1 MNIKLLLMITKLRLV
16 FSITIL
22 FGSFYGFAQQNY
34 WKTGSLQHNLASK
47 TIQNIDVN
55 KAKTF
60 YLDESSFSASLQPNI
75 SAKGKKVMYFPD
87 ANAELIAFYVE
98 EHAIFAPGL
107 AAKYPNIK
115 SYIGKGVVNPN
126 HRIRFSVSH
135 KGIQSMMV
143 NADREEATYMQPTK
157 QNKGEYVIYKAS
169 AHQHKDAFVCE
180 TESVIATS
188 KKASAAKQINDQ
200 TLRTYRIAISA
211 SGEYTAYHGGSVADA
226 LAAINATLTRVNQV
240 FETDLGIHLELVAN
254 TDEVIYT
261 DATTDPYS
269 GSLNTQAQNTFSTVI
284 GSANYDVGHLFHQ
297 GPNGGNAGTVGSVC
311 DDNWKGRAYSSR
323 STPEGDLFDV
333 DFVAHEIG
341 HQFGANHT
349 WSFDSEGTLVQA
361 EPASGST
368 IMGYAGI
375 ADGNN
380 VQSNGDDY
388 FHYYSIFQIAE
399 YVSGLSC
406 GVNTAITNNPPVISP
421 LSNYIIPKSTPFVL
435 SGEATDLDTGDLLT
449 YSWEQIDNG
458 VVTRTN
464 FGPENPSG
472 ANFRSLK
479 PSTEKERYFPKIER
493 VIQGNLTQTNPSEGS
508 SWETVSDVER
518 DLNFAFT
525 VRDNAVGGGQ
535 VASETMNVRVV
546 NAAGP
551 FAVTSQSSN
560 VVYQSGSVQLV
571 TWDVAGTNAAPVNTQ
586 TVNIYL
592 SIDSGLS
599 FPTLLAENV
608 VNDGSHIVQI
618 PNVVTTTA
626 RIRVM
631 PSDNVYY
638 AINSS
643 NFTINTSDVNLE
655 FEKLTYNVC
664 QPSNVVIPFKYT
676 VNNGFDETSTFS
688 VFGAPANLGVSFS
701 TPTADTNN
709 TDVDLTLSNTQNVAP
724 GTYELTV
731 LSNSVSNTTGVV
743 VTLVIGNTSFAD
755 VGLISPGN
763 GAAGVNMNETLL
775 WEENVAY
782 SSYDLEIATDAAFAN
797 IIETKSTP
805 FTSYRPTN
813 LLAETTYYWRVKPKS
828 LCAEGTFGPAYTF
841 TTALVSCNTKQAQD
855 LPKTIPTVGTSV
867 LQSKIT
873 FLDDLP
879 ITDVNVSVDIAHS
892 FLSDLT
898 ISLISPQ
905 GTRVVLTSNSCGDF
919 QDINAV
925 FDDDSPSFVC
935 GSGANGAIEG
945 SVRSLGSLA
954 SLNGESVLGE
964 WILEVKDGASS
975 DGGQINNFN
984 LEICVEGLSRP
995 DADND
1000 GVFDDG
1006 DDACL
1011 GTPNG
1016 AEVDV
1021 NGCAIYRFR
1030 PDNFAISIESEA
1042 CTTSNDGEI
1051 FIDAVEEI
1059 NYSVTITGNG
1069 VNITEAFTDTVSLD
1083 DLSAGTYQ
1091 ICISGTDGTITYEDY
1106 CVTVVVT
1113 QPDVLQV
1120 LSAVQNKTLNLQ
1132 LSGANLYNVEL
1143 NGVTLQTTDKTAS
1156 LALKNGLNTV
1166 KVSTGLECQGV
1177 YQQQIYIAAN
1187 PVISPNPTQGK
1198 AVAYL
1203 GTLSGSVTVTIYTL
1217 SGQIL
1222 EQKEYTVQDGKV
1234 NLDVSALAKGMY
1246 VVLFDGGAVKGETKL
1261 IKK

>member
-1 MNIKLLLMITKLRLV
+1 MITKLRLV

-22 FGSFYGFAQQNY
+22 FGSFYGIAQQNY
-34 WKTGSLQHNLASK
+34 WKTGVLEQNSVAKSM
-47 TIQNIDVN
+47 QNIDAN

-60 YLDESSFSASLQPNI
+60 YLDESAFLSKLEESNS
-75 SAKGKKVMYFPD
+75 SAKGKNVVYFPHND
-87 ANAELIAFYVE
+87 GELEAFYVE
-98 EHAIFAPGL
+98 EHAVFAPEL
-107 AAKYPNIK
+107 ALKYPNIK
-115 SYIGKGVVNPN
+115 SYVGYGVKNSKERV
-126 HRIRFSVSH
+126 RFSVSH
-135 KGIQSMMV
+135 KGVQSMIV
-143 NADREEATYMQPTK
+143 HGDREEAIYMQPSK
-157 QNKGEYVIYKAS
+157 IKDGQYIVYGAD
-169 AHQHKDAFVCE
+169 AHQHKDEFVCD
-180 TESVIATS
+180 TKAVLAAN

-211 SGEYTAYHGGSVADA
+211 SGEYTTYHGGTVVDA
-226 LAAINATLTRVNQV
+226 LAAINATLTRVNEV
-240 FETDLGIHLELVAN
+240 FETDLGIHLELIAN
-254 TDEVIYT
+254 TDQVIYT
-261 DATTDPYS
+261 DASTDPYS

-380 VQSNGDDY
+380 VQANGDDY

-399 YVSGLSC
+399 YVSSLSC
-406 GVNTAITNNPPVISP
+406 GVSTSITNNPPVISP

-435 SGEATDLDTGDLLT
+435 TGDATDPDTADVLT
-449 YSWEQIDNG
+449 YTWEQIDNG
-458 VVTRTN
+458 VVTRSN

-479 PSTEKERYFPKIER
+479 PTTKKERYFPKIER
-493 VIQGNLTQTNPSEGS
+493 VIQGNLTQTNPSEGA
-508 SWETVSDVER
+508 SWETISDVER
-518 DLNFAFT
+518 DLNFALT
-525 VRDNAVGGGQ
+525 VRDNVVGGGQ
-535 VASETMNVRVV
+535 VVSETMNVRVI
-546 NAAGP
+546 NSAGP
-551 FAVTSQSSN
+551 FAVTSQSTN
-560 VVYQSGSVQLV
+560 QVYQSGSVQQV
-571 TWDVAGTNAAPVNTQ
+571 TWDVAGTSAAPINTE

-626 RIRVM
+626 RIKVM
-631 PSDNVYY
+631 PTNNVYY
-638 AINSS
+638 AINTT

-655 FEKLTYNVC
+655 FEALTYNVC
-664 QPSNVVIPFKYT
+664 QPNDVLVPFKYT

-688 VFGAPANLGVSFS
+688 VFGAPANLGVNFS
-701 TPTADTNN
+701 VPTADTNN
-709 TDVDLTLSNTQNVAP
+709 TNVDLTFSNTVNVAP
-724 GTYELTV
+724 GTYEVTV
-731 LSNSVSNTTGVV
+731 LSNSTSNSTGVV
-743 VTLVIGNTSFAD
+743 LTLVIGNTTFAD

-763 GAAGVNMNETLL
+763 GAMSVNMNQTLS

-782 SSYDLEIATDAAFAN
+782 SSYDLEIATDAAFTN

-805 FTSYRPTN
+805 FTYYKPTS
-813 LLAETTYYWRVKPKS
+813 LQAETTYYWRVKPKS
-828 LCAEGTFGPAYTF
+828 LCAEGTFGPAYSF
-841 TTALVSCNTKQAQD
+841 TTALVSCAIKEADD

-879 ITDVNVSVDIAHS
+879 ITDVNVTVDITHS

-898 ISLISPQ
+898 VSLVSPQ

-925 FDDDSPSFVC
+925 FDDDSASFVC
-935 GSGANGAIEG
+935 GSGAGAAIG
-945 SVRSLGSLA
+945 GTVRPLGSLA
-954 SLNGESVLGE
+954 SLNGESILGE

-975 DGGQINNFN
+975 DGGEIKDFN
-984 LEICVEGLSRP
+984 LEICVEGMLRP

-1016 AEVDV
+1016 VEVDV
-1021 NGCAIYRFR
+1021 NGCAVYRFM
-1030 PDNFAISIESEA
+1030 PDNFAISVASEA

-1051 FIDAVEEI
+1051 FIDAIEEI
-1059 NYSVTITGNG
+1059 NYSVTITGAG
-1069 VNITEAFTDTVSLD
+1069 VNITQEFTNTLTLD
-1083 DLSAGTYQ
+1083 NLNAGIYVLCFT
-1091 ICISGTDGTITYEDY
+1091 GTDGVKVYEDY
-1106 CVTVVVT
+1106 CVTVVIKE
-1113 QPDVLQV
+1113 PDVLSV
-1120 LSAVQNKTLNLQ
+1120 LSAVTNRTLKLE
-1132 LSGANLYNVEL
+1132 LSGAKLYNVEL
-1143 NGVTLQTTDKTAS
+1143 NGVLVQTTDKTKN
-1156 LALKNGLNTV
+1156 LALKNGLNTI

-1177 YQQQIYIAAN
+1177 YEKQIYIAAN
-1187 PVISPNPTQGK
+1187 PVISPNPTAGE
-1198 AVAYL
+1198 AIAYL
-1203 GTLSGSVTVTIYTL
+1203 ETLTGKVTVAIYTL
-1217 SGQIL
+1217 GGQVL
-1222 EQKEYTVQDGKV
+1222 QQKKHTINNGTVT
-1234 NLDVSALAKGMY
+1234 LDVSGLAKGVY
-1246 VVLFDGGAVKGETKL
+1246 VVKFNGAEVNGETKL

>member
-1 MNIKLLLMITKLRLV
+1 MITKLRLV

-22 FGSFYGFAQQNY
+22 FGSFYGLAQQNY
-34 WKTGSLQHNLASK
+34 WKTGSLQHNLVSK
-47 TIQNIDVN
+47 SMQNIDVN
-55 KAKTF
+55 KTKTF
-60 YLDESSFSASLQPNI
+60 YLDTSTFSKALEVTASF
-75 SAKGKKVMYFPD
+75 KGERIVYFPD
-87 ANAELIAFYVE
+87 GKGDVIPFSVK
-98 EHAIFAPGL
+98 EHAVFAPEL
-107 AAKYPNIK
+107 AKKYPKIK
-115 SYIGKGVVNPN
+115 SYIGYGVANPKD
-126 HRIRFSVSH
+126 RLRFSVSH
-135 KGIQSMMV
+135 KGIQSMLV
-143 NADREEATYMQPTK
+143 HDGKEEATYMQPSK
-157 QNKGEYVIYKAS
+157 NEEGQYVVYSGS
-169 AHQHKDAFVCE
+169 AHSEKDEFICDTKDVVSAKKN
-180 TESVIATS
+180 TS
-188 KKASAAKQINDQ
+188 ALKLIDDQ
-200 TLRTYRIAISA
+200 TLRTFRIAVSA

-226 LAAINATLTRVNQV
+226 LAAINATLTRVNEV
-240 FETDLGIHLELVAN
+240 FEIDLGIHLELIAD
-254 TDEVIYT
+254 TDQVIYT

-311 DDNWKGRAYSSR
+311 DPNWKGRAYSSR

-380 VQSNGDDY
+380 VQTNGDDY

-399 YVSGLSC
+399 YVGGLSC
-406 GVNTAITNNPPVISP
+406 GVTTSITNNPPVISP

-435 SGEATDLDTGDLLT
+435 TGEATDPDAADVLT
-449 YSWEQIDNG
+449 YAWEQIDNG

-479 PSTEKERYFPKIER
+479 PTTSNERYFPKIER
-493 VIQGNLTQTNPSEGS
+493 VIQDVLTQTNPSEGS

-525 VRDNAVGGGQ
+525 VRDNVVGGGQ
-535 VASETMNVRVV
+535 VVSETMNVRVV

-551 FAVTSQSSN
+551 FKVTSQSTN
-560 VVYQSGSVQLV
+560 EVYQSGSVQQV
-571 TWDVAGTNAAPVNTQ
+571 TWDVAGTNAAPINTE
-586 TVNIYL
+586 TVSIFL

-599 FPTLLAENV
+599 FPIVLAENV
-608 VNDGSHIVQI
+608 VNDGSEIVQI

-631 PSDNVYY
+631 PTNNVYY

-655 FEKLTYNVC
+655 FEKLTYNTC
-664 QPSNVVIPFKYT
+664 QPNDVIIPFKYT
-676 VNNGFDETSTFS
+676 VNNGFSETSTFS
-688 VFGAPANLGVSFS
+688 VFGAPANLGVVFS
-701 TPTADTNN
+701 VPTADTNN
-709 TDVDLTLSNTQNVAP
+709 TDVNLTFSNTANVAP
-724 GTYELTV
+724 GTYEITV
-731 LSNSVSNTTGVV
+731 LSNSATNATAVV
-743 VTLVIGNTSFAD
+743 VTLVVGNTTFTD
-755 VGLISPGN
+755 VGLISPDN
-763 GAAGVNMNETLL
+763 GAIGVNNNETLL
-775 WEENVAY
+775 WELNEAY
-782 SSYDLEIATDAAFAN
+782 ASYDLEIATDAAFTT
-797 IIETKSTP
+797 IIETKTTP
-805 FTSYRPTN
+805 FSEYKPTS

-828 LCAEGTFGPAYTF
+828 LCAEGTFGPAYSF
-841 TTALVSCNTKQAQD
+841 TTALVSCANKNAED
-855 LPKTIPTVGTSV
+855 LPKVIPTVGTSV

-879 ITDVNVSVDIAHS
+879 ITDVKVNLNLEHT

-905 GTRVVLTSNSCGDF
+905 GTRVVLTSNSCGEF

-925 FDDDSPSFVC
+925 FDDAASSFVC
-935 GSGANGAIEG
+935 GSGAGAAIEG
-945 SVRSLGSLA
+945 SVRPLGSLT
-954 SLNGESVLGE
+954 SLNGESMLGE

-975 DGGQINNFN
+975 DGG
-984 LEICVEGLSRP
+984 EIIDFSLDICAEGVLRP

-1006 DDACL
+1006 DDMCL

-1021 NGCAIYRFR
+1021 NGCAVYRFKS
-1030 PDNFAISIESEA
+1030 DNFAISVASES
-1042 CTTSNDGEI
+1042 CTTTNNGEI
-1051 FIDAVEEI
+1051 IIDAVEEI
-1059 NYSVTITGNG
+1059 DYSVVVTGTG
-1069 VNITEAFTDTVSLD
+1069 VNSTTSFTDATTISNLN
-1083 DLSAGTYQ
+1083 AGTYVL
-1091 ICISGTDGTITYEDY
+1091 CITGTDGVKVYEEY

-1113 QPDVLQV
+1113 EPDVLSV
-1120 LSAVQNKTLNLQ
+1120 LSAVTNTTLKLD
-1132 LSGANLYNVEL
+1132 LSGAVLYTIEL
-1143 NGVTLQTTDKTAS
+1143 NGVAEQTTDAKHS
-1156 LALKNGLNTV
+1156 LVLKNGLNTI

-1177 YQQQIYIAAN
+1177 YEEQIYIASN
-1187 PVISPNPTQGK
+1187 PVISPNPVVSET
-1198 AVAYL
+1198 VAYV
-1203 GTLSGSVTVTIYTL
+1203 GALSGKVTVTIYTIG
-1217 SGQIL
+1217 GQVVQ
-1222 EQKEYTVQDGKV
+1222 QKEHSINNGMV
-1234 NLDVSALAKGMY
+1234 NLEVSSLAKGMY
-1246 VVLFDGGAVKGETKL
+1246 ILYFEGAEVKGQTKL
-1261 IKK
+1261 IKR